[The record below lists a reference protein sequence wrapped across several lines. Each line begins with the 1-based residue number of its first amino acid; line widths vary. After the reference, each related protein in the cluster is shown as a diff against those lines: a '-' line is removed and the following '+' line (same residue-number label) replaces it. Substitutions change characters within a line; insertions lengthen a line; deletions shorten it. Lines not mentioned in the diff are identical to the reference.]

1 MAVPLEQ
8 CHLNMAVDPQVT
20 VSPTWT
26 IDVSDVRT
34 VKVSNISLHASERD
48 IKEFFSFSGTIEYIE
63 MRSESERSQVAYVTF
78 KDSQGAD
85 TAALLSGAT
94 IVDLSVTITPV
105 ENYQLPLEAYR
116 QLMTEQKA
124 SATESSAVRK
134 AEDVVS
140 SMLAKGYVL
149 SKDALNVA
157 KSFDERHQLLYNAS
171 ATVASLDRQIGLS
184 DKISAGTALVSGKM
198 REVDELF
205 QVSELTRSA
214 LAVAEQKATNAG
226 TALLNNRYVSTGASW
241 FTSALGMVAKAAGD
255 VTSLTKE
262 KVEKVEEERKESIWK
277 ERNGMVSEYAQV
289 HFDELPTSW
298 EPATVAVESAD
309 EQRVQIF

>member
-1 MAVPLEQ
+1 MA
-8 CHLNMAVDPQVT
+8 ADPQVPVT
-20 VSPTWT
+20 SSWT

-34 VKVSNISLHASERD
+34 VKVSNISLQASERD
-48 IKEFFSFSGTIEYIE
+48 IKEFFSFSGSIEYVE
-63 MRSESERSQVAYVTF
+63 MRGESERSQVAYVTF

-85 TAALLSGAT
+85 TAALLTGAT
-94 IVDLSVTITPV
+94 IIDLSVTITPV
-105 ENYQLPLEAYR
+105 ENYQLPPEAYR
-116 QLMTEQKA
+116 QLMSKQKA
-124 SATESSAVRK
+124 SATEPSAVLK

-140 SMLAKGYVL
+140 GMLAKGYVL

-157 KSFDERHQLLYNAS
+157 KSFDERHRLLLNAS

-198 REVDELF
+198 REVDERY

-214 LAVAEQKATNAG
+214 IAVAEQKATSAG
-226 TALLNNRYVSTGASW
+226 SALMNNRYVSTGASW

-262 KVEKVEEERKESIWK
+262 KVEKVEEERKDNIWK
-277 ERNGMVSEYAQV
+277 ERNGMVSEYAQM

-298 EPATVAVESAD
+298 EPATVAVESDD

>member
-8 CHLNMAVDPQVT
+8 NHLSMAADPQVPVT
-20 VSPTWT
+20 SSWT

-34 VKVSNISLHASERD
+34 VKVSNISLQASERD
-48 IKEFFSFSGTIEYIE
+48 IKEFFSFSGSIEYVE
-63 MRSESERSQVAYVTF
+63 MRGESERSQVAYVTF

-85 TAALLSGAT
+85 TAALLTGAT
-94 IVDLSVTITPV
+94 IIDLSVTITPV
-105 ENYQLPLEAYR
+105 ENYQLPPEAYR
-116 QLMTEQKA
+116 QLMSKQKA
-124 SATESSAVRK
+124 SATEPSAVLK

-140 SMLAKGYVL
+140 GMLAKGYVL

-157 KSFDERHQLLYNAS
+157 KSFDERHRLLLNAS

-198 REVDELF
+198 REVDERY

-214 LAVAEQKATNAG
+214 IAVAEQKATSAG
-226 TALLNNRYVSTGASW
+226 SALMNNRYVSTGASW

-262 KVEKVEEERKESIWK
+262 KVEKVEEERKDNIWK
-277 ERNGMVSEYAQV
+277 ERNGMVSEYAQM

-298 EPATVAVESAD
+298 EPATVAVESDD